1 MVCPECGLPQP
12 GPHRGTCSHS
22 AMRGGEGSVLRGAWG
37 STTREGLTNAERATR
52 YAVQR
57 AEAERGAFE
66 RAVRWLLDEHG
77 DKFERDE
84 EAEEVVRVLFARAE
98 YPAEIER
105 VIDRA
110 EREARIGETR
120 IDIGRMGPLLDQAHS
135 CLAKLAYAS
144 GAVAACPESAQRLTV
159 HEAMRDL
166 THTLAHMEEVLGYG
180 N

>member
-1 MVCPECGLPQP
+1 MSDDP
-12 GPHRGTCSHS
+12 
-22 AMRGGEGSVLRGAWG
+22 
-37 STTREGLTNAERATR
+37 TRDLSNMERMTR
-52 YAVQR
+52 YAKQR
-57 AEAERGAFE
+57 AEAQRGAFE

-84 EAEEVVRVLFARAE
+84 EAEGIVRVMFSAFDLGW
-98 YPAEIER
+98 

-110 EREARIGETR
+110 EGETR